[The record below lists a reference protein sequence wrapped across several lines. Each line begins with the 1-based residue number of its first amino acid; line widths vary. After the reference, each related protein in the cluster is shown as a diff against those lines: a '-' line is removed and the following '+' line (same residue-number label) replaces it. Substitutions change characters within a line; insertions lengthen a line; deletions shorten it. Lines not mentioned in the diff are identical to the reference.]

1 MPPDYFAVDGQL
13 WGNPLYDWA
22 VHEQTGFAWWIQR
35 IKSNLEFYDIVRLDH
50 FRGFES
56 YWSVP
61 ATETTARHGRWIAC
75 PGLELFKAL
84 RKACPKAKLVA
95 EDLGE
100 ITEEVNKLRTITGLP
115 GMAVMQFAFGSEADN
130 AYLPHNFDAN
140 CVAYSGTHDND
151 TSIGWYQSLDAATQD
166 HVRRY
171 LGISGDTIAWD
182 LIRAAIESSALLAI
196 FPLQDL
202 MSLGSEARL
211 NTPGAPFGNW
221 QWRYQPHQID
231 QLQSD
236 SSAYLREHL
245 STYGR
250 R

>member
-1 MPPDYFAVDGQL
+1 M
-13 WGNPLYDWA
+13 
-22 VHEQTGFAWWIQR
+22 
-35 IKSNLEFYDIVRLDH
+35 
-50 FRGFES
+50 
-56 YWSVP
+56 P
-61 ATETTARHGRWIAC
+61 ATETTARNGRWIDC
-75 PGLELFKAL
+75 PGLELFRAI

-130 AYLPHNFDAN
+130 AYLPHNLEAN
-140 CVAYSGTHDND
+140 CVAYSGTHDNN
-151 TSIGWYQSLDAATQD
+151 TSIGWYQALDGTTQD

-171 LGISGDTIAWD
+171 LGVCGDEIEWD
-182 LIRAAIESSALLAI
+182 LIRATIRSSALLAI

-211 NTPGAPFGNW
+211 NTPGAAFGNW
-221 QWRYQPHQID
+221 QWRYQAHQLD

-236 SSAYLREHL
+236 SSAYLREYL
-245 STYGR
+245 SLYGR
-250 R
+250 

>member
-1 MPPDYFAVDGQL
+1 MYKRQVDGQL

-35 IKSNLEFYDIVRLDH
+35 IRSNLEFYDIIRLDH

-61 ATETTARHGRWIAC
+61 ATETTARNGRWIDC

-130 AYLPHNFDAN
+130 AYLPHNLEAN
-140 CVAYSGTHDND
+140 CVAYSGTHL
-151 TSIGWYQSLDAATQD
+151 SLI
-166 HVRRY
+166 H
-171 LGISGDTIAWD
+171 I
-182 LIRAAIESSALLAI
+182 
-196 FPLQDL
+196 
-202 MSLGSEARL
+202 
-211 NTPGAPFGNW
+211 
-221 QWRYQPHQID
+221 
-231 QLQSD
+231 
-236 SSAYLREHL
+236 
-245 STYGR
+245 
-250 R
+250 